1 MKFRFAQTYRTLHR
15 VVIHCLCLLL
25 LGVLLLP
32 AQAQAAE
39 LSPAPDDARAYL
51 IAPADGAEVS
61 SPVAIKFG
69 LSHMGVAPAGV
80 DRPNTGHH
88 HLLVDLETLP
98 SLTEPLPSTEH
109 IRHFGGGQ
117 TETELALAPG
127 EHTLQLLLA
136 NYTHIPH
143 DHPVLSEP
151 VTITVV
157 D

>member
-1 MKFRFAQTYRTLHR
+1 MKLRAALSQLLQTLTR
-15 VVIHCLCLLL
+15 CFCLLL
-25 LGVLLLP
+25 LSFVLLEP
-32 AQAQAAE
+32 AVQAAE
-39 LSPAPDDARAYL
+39 LSPAPDDAMVYL

-61 SPVAIKFG
+61 SPVTVKFG
-69 LSHMGVAPAGV
+69 LSHMGVAPAGG

-98 SLTEPLPSTEH
+98 NLTDPLPSTEH

-117 TETELALAPG
+117 TETELALPPG

-151 VTITVV
+151 VTITVAN
-157 D
+157 